1 MSSYLPKDSTG
12 SFYTEGGGLYA
23 LGECIYMYMYI
34 NLNLIILHVYSIN
47 YNIGLIHANHGG
59 NIIEYLSNELRN
71 NQNEVSIYMYMYMYI
86 VYVHVHYL
94 YMYIVYILVHC

>member
-23 LGECIYMYMYI
+23 LGECII
-34 NLNLIILHVYSIN
+34 HVHVYSIN
-47 YNIGLIHANHGG
+47 YYVGLIHANHGG

-71 NQNEVSIYMYMYMYI
+71 NQNEVSIYMYI

-94 YMYIVYILVHC
+94 YMYIVYVLVHC